1 MLVTNWMSKNVIT
14 VDENDSMHDAMKL
27 LKEHDI
33 RMLPVMKKGKL
44 VGIVTD
50 RDLKRASASDAT
62 TLDVHELLYL
72 ITQIKVKNIMTRD
85 VITVPPDFTVEETTL
100 VLQKNKIS
108 GAPVVDSDG
117 QLVGTITQ
125 TDLFRVLI
133 SLTGVAKGG
142 IQFGL
147 QVEDRP
153 GSIKEV
159 ADIIRAY
166 GGRMVSILSSYD
178 EVPEGSR
185 KVYIRMRNIERSALQ
200 NLKQELESKAGLLYS
215 SALQNLKQ
223 ELESKAGLLYMVDHT
238 ESNREIF

>member
-1 MLVTNWMSKNVIT
+1 MLVANWMSRNIIT

-27 LKEHDI
+27 LKENDI
-33 RMLPVMKKGKL
+33 HMLPVLKKGKL

-50 RDLKRASASDAT
+50 RDLKKASASDAT
-62 TLDVHELLYL
+62 TLEIHELFYL
-72 ITQIKVKNIMTRD
+72 LTRIKVKNLMTKEA
-85 VITVPPDFTVEETTL
+85 ITVPSDFTVEETAQ

-108 GAPVVDSDG
+108 GVPVVNTEG
-117 QLVGTITQ
+117 QIVGTITK

-133 SLTGVAKGG
+133 SLTGVGSKG

-159 ADIIRAY
+159 ADIIRQF

-178 EVPEGSR
+178 DVPEGYR
-185 KVYIRMRNIERSALQ
+185 KVYIRMRSIERSELR
-200 NLKQELESKAGLLYS
+200 NLKP
-215 SALQNLKQ
+215 

-238 ESNREIF
+238 ENNREIFAEKIN

>member
-1 MLVTNWMSKNVIT
+1 MLVANWMSKNIIT
-14 VDENDSMHDAMKL
+14 VDENASMHDAMKL
-27 LKEHDI
+27 LKENDI

-62 TLDVHELLYL
+62 TLEIHELLYL
-72 ITQIKVKNIMTRD
+72 LTRIKVKNIMTKE
-85 VITVPPDFTVEETTL
+85 VITVPPDFTVEETAL
-100 VLQKNKIS
+100 VLQENKIS
-108 GAPVVDSDG
+108 GAPVVDSKG
-117 QLVGTITQ
+117 KLVGTITQ

-147 QVEDRP
+147 QIEDRP

-159 ADIIRAY
+159 ADIIRKF

-178 EVPEGSR
+178 QVPQGYR
-185 KVYIRMRNIERSALQ
+185 KVYLRMRNIERSELQ
-200 NLKQELESKAGLLYS
+200 KLI
-215 SALQNLKQ
+215 Q

-238 ESNREIF
+238 ENNRKIFAEKIS

>member
-1 MLVTNWMSKNVIT
+1 MSKNIIT

-27 LKEHDI
+27 LKENDI

-62 TLDVHELLYL
+62 TLEIHELLYL
-72 ITQIKVKNIMTRD
+72 LTRIKVKNIMTKE
-85 VITVPPDFTVEETTL
+85 VITVPPDFTVEETAL
-100 VLQKNKIS
+100 VLQENKIS
-108 GAPVVDSDG
+108 GAPVVDSKG
-117 QLVGTITQ
+117 KLVGTITQ

-147 QVEDRP
+147 QIEDRP

-159 ADIIRAY
+159 ADIIRKF

-178 EVPEGSR
+178 QVPQGYR
-185 KVYIRMRNIERSALQ
+185 KVYLRMRNIERSELQ
-200 NLKQELESKAGLLYS
+200 KLI
-215 SALQNLKQ
+215 Q

-238 ESNREIF
+238 ENNRKIFAEKIS

>member
-1 MLVTNWMSKNVIT
+1 MLVANWMSKNIIT

-27 LKEHDI
+27 LKENDI

-62 TLDVHELLYL
+62 TLEIHELLYL
-72 ITQIKVKNIMTRD
+72 LTRIKVKNIMTKE
-85 VITVPPDFTVEETTL
+85 VITVPPDFTVEETAL

-108 GAPVVDSDG
+108 GAPVVDSKG
-117 QLVGTITQ
+117 KLVGTITQ

-147 QVEDRP
+147 QIEDRP

-159 ADIIRAY
+159 ADIIRKF

-178 EVPEGSR
+178 QVPQGYR
-185 KVYIRMRNIERSALQ
+185 KVYLRMRNIERSELQ
-200 NLKQELESKAGLLYS
+200 KLI
-215 SALQNLKQ
+215 Q

-238 ESNREIF
+238 ENNRKIFAEKIS